1 MLEVFLNI
9 LHNAITLIFGV
20 YISSIFLG
28 VEMNRKNSL
37 ILFDFT
43 SLIGV
48 SYALSFIYFGEE
60 ITTQI
65 YPLIIHI
72 PLIFFLTIYY
82 KYKFS
87 LSILSVLI
95 AYLCCQ
101 ISKWVGLVFLDLSQL
116 YWVYYSIRIMI
127 TVFVFIVLIRYLS
140 DTTLQLFQM
149 PDSSPFIF
157 IMIPFTYYIFDYV
170 TGVYTSLIYSG
181 KEVVVEFLGFI
192 LCISYLLFLF
202 VYFKQYQ
209 EKQEAK
215 QRNHIMEMQRNQS
228 QKELEAIKRCEYS
241 ISLLRHDMRHF
252 LANISTFIDQ
262 NEMEKA
268 KDYISEIINTVE
280 KSTIHKYCKNE
291 FVNMILSS
299 HENSIKENQ
308 IDFTYSIQIPEVLPF
323 SDVDLTSILSN
334 AFENAIQSVLPL
346 KEEQR
351 KIILNMKMN
360 EDKLLISLK
369 NTYDE
374 VPEIIDGMPVH
385 SKEGHGFGTKSI
397 RYISEKMNGNCQ
409 FMVKEEW
416 FILRIVI

>member
-228 QKELEAIKRCEYS
+228 Q
-241 ISLLRHDMRHF
+241 
-252 LANISTFIDQ
+252 
-262 NEMEKA
+262 
-268 KDYISEIINTVE
+268 
-280 KSTIHKYCKNE
+280 
-291 FVNMILSS
+291 
-299 HENSIKENQ
+299 
-308 IDFTYSIQIPEVLPF
+308 
-323 SDVDLTSILSN
+323 
-334 AFENAIQSVLPL
+334 
-346 KEEQR
+346 
-351 KIILNMKMN
+351 
-360 EDKLLISLK
+360 
-369 NTYDE
+369 
-374 VPEIIDGMPVH
+374 
-385 SKEGHGFGTKSI
+385 
-397 RYISEKMNGNCQ
+397 
-409 FMVKEEW
+409 
-416 FILRIVI
+416 

>member
-268 KDYISEIINTVE
+268 KEYISEIIDTVE

-351 KIILNMKMN
+351 KII
-360 EDKLLISLK
+360 
-369 NTYDE
+369 
-374 VPEIIDGMPVH
+374 
-385 SKEGHGFGTKSI
+385 
-397 RYISEKMNGNCQ
+397 
-409 FMVKEEW
+409 
-416 FILRIVI
+416 

>member
-228 QKELEAIKRCEYS
+228 QKELEAIKRFEYS

-268 KDYISEIINTVE
+268 KDYISEIIDTVE
-280 KSTIHKYCKNE
+280 KSTIHKYCKNV